1 MRDLML
7 LGTAK
12 QLQNYRGGGRG
23 LAHGPPHGRLRPR
36 LPTRPPVRS
45 VAAPFG
51 RGGTWLLRRR
61 KKPVTPGC
69 GRQRLCTRLGRAE
82 DAGQPLRP
90 TWASRDS
97 DRRRRCLRGL
107 RAELCGSRKGAC
119 KTEPSRALRG
129 ATQPPLIKVSLTV
142 LRTFLLVGKERGFVR
157 LCSFERR
164 GI

>member
-36 LPTRPPVRS
+36 LPTRPPVRL

-51 RGGTWLLRRR
+51 RGGTWLLHRR

-82 DAGQPLRP
+82 DARATAAAHVGISGQRP
-90 TWASRDS
+90 PPAMPP
-97 DRRRRCLRGL
+97 G
-107 RAELCGSRKGAC
+107 
-119 KTEPSRALRG
+119 PSG
-129 ATQPPLIKVSLTV
+129 
-142 LRTFLLVGKERGFVR
+142 
-157 LCSFERR
+157 
-164 GI
+164 